1 MATQWSLKV
10 KILSIDS
17 SSVRGKTKWEA
28 GDNVQLQIEPH
39 ATVNMVLQRIALIVS
54 AHPKHQTLS
63 FPEGAALEDIIKL
76 EDIEGLT
83 NGGTIFVDIKV
94 PPMAV
99 VPDVVVSDDEGLYAG
114 AGEEVEA
121 PALPAADV
129 CSKELSDEDMD
140 KQGELKQQA
149 QDALED
155 GDASK
160 ALEKLTEAMLLGNVS
175 AMMLAKRAEM
185 LIKQKRYKAAVA
197 DATLALQLNP
207 DSAKAYRARGRARR
221 FIGDYDGSSAD
232 LNQGQ
237 AIDYDDGVADLH
249 SYVKKRV
256 AKMQLKVK
264 QDAQKAAVAEKAA
277 DIAKAAADKEA

>member
-1 MATQWSLKV
+1 
-10 KILSIDS
+10 
-17 SSVRGKTKWEA
+17 VRGKTKWEA
-28 GDNVQLQIEPH
+28 GDNLQLQIEPH

-63 FPEGAALEDIIKL
+63 FPEGTAHLEETVKL

-83 NGGTIFVDIKV
+83 NGATIFVDIKV
-94 PPMAV
+94 PPMAE
-99 VPDVVVSDDEGLYAG
+99 VPDVVLSDDEGLF

-121 PALPAADV
+121 PALPAAEV